1 MLCYARH
8 NDVAYGM
15 TGIYSLS
22 LELTVVDL
30 PFLQV
35 VLQGVDLESA
45 VDCDV
50 SVFDVFDVP

>member
-22 LELTVVDL
+22 WELTVVDL

-35 VLQGVDLESA
+35 VHQGVDLASA
-45 VDCDV
+45 VDCCV
-50 SVFDVFDVP
+50 SVFYDVDDV

>member
-22 LELTVVDL
+22 WELTVVDL

-35 VLQGVDLESA
+35 VHRGVDLESSA
-45 VDCDV
+45 DCDV
-50 SVFDVFDVP
+50 SMFDGF